1 MSAALSDTLAFQ
13 LRMTAAIAGLNLEG
27 ITHEES
33 LLRATPDGTHIN
45 WIVGHL
51 VGIRCRLFPAI
62 GQEPVF
68 GADETASYCR
78 TLTDD
83 SIILPFEE
91 IVRAYEKSTER
102 LLAGIAAAT
111 EELYAGP
118 APFSPRGDPNVT
130 VDSLLTKFMIH
141 EAYHLGQTGILRRVS
156 GKEGA
161 IKAR

>member
-1 MSAALSDTLAFQ
+1 MSAALSETLTFQ
-13 LRMTAAIAGLNLEG
+13 LRMTGGIAGLNLEG

-51 VGIRCRLFPAI
+51 VGIRCRLLPAI

-68 GADETASYCR
+68 DPATATSYR
-78 TLTDD
+78 ASLTKD

-91 IVRAYEKSTER
+91 VVRAYNQSTER
-102 LLAGIAAAT
+102 MLAGIASAT
-111 EELYAGP
+111 DELYAGP
-118 APFSPRGDPNVT
+118 APFSPRGDPNET
-130 VDSLLTKFMIH
+130 VASLLTRFMIH